1 MYEEGKIEVEDLTNR
16 NLYVPLNPTIL
27 IIVILASVT
36 VQISRLSFL
45 VLFADWM
52 KLKCRFFYKPINT
65 QSIMQNFLMENKL
78 NSKQCSVR
86 YIKIE
91 FYS

>member
-45 VLFADWM
+45 VLFAD
-52 KLKCRFFYKPINT
+52 
-65 QSIMQNFLMENKL
+65 
-78 NSKQCSVR
+78 
-86 YIKIE
+86 
-91 FYS
+91 